1 MNQELKGLDLLLG
14 IMLTLCALIQTY
26 LVNISNST
34 SSLIWSSNIL
44 LIAGFFLGVIRYKIF
59 DNSVEDRTRIRYFI
73 GFLLIA
79 NILLIG
85 IILQI
90 PISNMDMIGG
100 GVMFPMLAIEE
111 STWFLLF
118 NLGQR
123 VEAIVPTA
131 DS

>member
-1 MNQELKGLDLLLG
+1 MKGLDLLLG